1 MSFEYTTLTG
11 LKSLARKIQAE
22 QGIPYHQAL
31 ELTAR
36 HGGFA
41 GYVDAKRKLPEQ
53 RAARFDIT
61 IRQNWWGYES
71 RDGGT
76 AEITLRLKVPLAELV
91 RPHHLTG
98 YLGACRIRDAEIIER
113 SGQQRHASETQWY
126 IGRIARALQ
135 FMDTTGLRPSD
146 ARRCYPQA
154 DWENRPPVADHD
166 HCWFDPL
173 ARAHIL
179 STEPYPGRSERAMA
193 EQAAWEKRHGWQTFC
208 VNWGGIYGNGTE
220 LILCC
225 PQAYAETL
233 KGKIALLEAAP
244 AAVGDD
250 DVIIYTYPPIPR
262 TRSMIA

>member
-1 MSFEYTTLTG
+1 MSFEYATLAG

-22 QGIPYHQAL
+22 HSIPHHQAL
-31 ELTAR
+31 EMAAR
-36 HGGFA
+36 QGGFA

-53 RAARFDIT
+53 RDAWCNIT
-61 IRQNWWGYES
+61 VWQNWWGYES

-76 AEITLRLKVPLAELV
+76 AEITLRLKTALPELV

-98 YLGACRIRDAEIIER
+98 YLGACRIRDTEIIER

-135 FMDTTGLRPSD
+135 FMDATGLRPSN

-166 HCWFDPL
+166 HCWFDPA

-179 STEPYPGRSERAMA
+179 STEPYPGRSERVMA
-193 EQAAWEKRHGWQTFC
+193 EQATWESLHGWKTLY
-208 VNWGGIYGNGTE
+208 VPWGGIYGKRTE

-225 PQAYAETL
+225 PDSYADSLTQ
-233 KGKIALLEAAP
+233 KVRLLERSL
-244 AAVGDD
+244 AAVSDEE
-250 DVIIYTYPPIPR
+250 VAVETWPSIPR
-262 TRSMIA
+262 PVVLVD